1 MGLTGPRQRPNI
13 AADGTEAFGMI
24 GETVSHYH
32 IVGKL
37 GGGGMGVVYEAE
49 DTRLSRHVALKFIPA
64 TMVHDRKSL
73 DRFVREARAASQL
86 NHPGICTIHDID
98 DNDGH
103 PFIVMEKLEGV
114 SLKER
119 MRGKTMEVDEI
130 LDIGI
135 QVADALA
142 ASHAKGIIHRDIKP
156 ANIFVAQSG
165 QTKIL
170 DFGLAKSVPEP
181 GSSDAALEDSLT
193 AVGVIPGTAVYMSP
207 EQARGEELDARSDLF
222 SLGVVLYEMAT
233 GKKPFATGNVITT
246 LDAVL
251 NQKPVSP
258 LQLNPSLPQDL
269 EGIIGRAM
277 EKDRGHRYPNALA
290 MKGDLQSLRKETE
303 SGLTRTGARR
313 PVLPYRL
320 ATTTFQASRFQASS
334 KFSTYL
340 LLGVTAVLLTVLIA
354 VGAWWFKQRQMAGA
368 GAPKNTIA
376 VLPLQN
382 MNGDIS
388 VEFLRF
394 ALADE
399 IANTLT
405 YTRTLDV
412 RPSAIT
418 RKFGGND
425 VDPQR
430 AGREV
435 HVANVLT
442 GHFLKQGDHL
452 LITLEAI
459 QVESNKLLWQTNV
472 TAPAQDLI
480 ALQAQMAAQMRQ
492 GLLPALGAG
501 GSFLDTGT
509 RPKNAEAYDLYL
521 HSLALPHDAGPN
533 KDAIAV
539 LEHVVEVDPTYAPAW
554 EQLGVRCYYDAD
566 YSDGGE
572 PMFQRSNKALA
583 RAIEL
588 DPNRIVA
595 AGQLIG
601 NSVERGELGKAYQ
614 AAQALVKR
622 RPESAYAHFT
632 MGYVYRYAGML
643 EQSTDECNTALA
655 LDPGNYSF
663 RSCAWAFMELGKTE
677 RAADFV
683 RLDAGSEWAAYV
695 TPSILLRQGK
705 IAEARE
711 AVKRMPT
718 TPRYH
723 RDLLEACLQLRPAA
737 DLDRMAQEAE
747 TNLPT
752 EPDPETWYIQG
763 ALFAFCGKK
772 QAALHL
778 LQSAV
783 EQNYCAHS
791 NLLSDPLLGKLR
803 ADAAFDKVLTAAG
816 ACQEAV
822 RASGTPGK

>member
-1 MGLTGPRQRPNI
+1 
-13 AADGTEAFGMI
+13 MI
-24 GETVSHYH
+24 GQTVSHYH
-32 IVGKL
+32 IIGKL

-49 DTRLSRHVALKFIPA
+49 DTRLARRVALKFIPA
-64 TMVHDRKSL
+64 EMVHDQKSL

-98 DNDGH
+98 DNSGH

-119 MRGKTMEVDEI
+119 IRGKAMDLDEV

-170 DFGLAKSVPEP
+170 DFGLAKSMPDP
-181 GSSDAALEDSLT
+181 GSSEAAMEDSLT

-207 EQARGEELDARSDLF
+207 EQARGEELDPRSDLF
-222 SLGVVLYEMAT
+222 SLGVVLYEMST

-258 LQLNPSLPQDL
+258 RSLNPSLPADF
-269 EGIIGRAM
+269 EGILGRAM

-303 SGLTRTGARR
+303 SGMTKTGARR
-313 PVLPYRL
+313 PALPYRL
-320 ATTTFQASRFQASS
+320 ATSTFQASS

-340 LLGVTAVLLTVLIA
+340 LLGISALLLTVLIS
-354 VGAWWFKQRQMAGA
+354 VGAWWFKHREMVG
-368 GAPKNTIA
+368 GDAPKNTIA

-399 IANTLT
+399 ISNTLT

-412 RPSAIT
+412 RPSAAT
-418 RKFGGND
+418 RKFVGND
-425 VDPQR
+425 VDPQK
-430 AGREV
+430 AGREL
-435 HVANVLT
+435 HVASILT
-442 GHFLKQGDHL
+442 GHFLKQGEL
-452 LITLEAI
+452 LRITLEAI
-459 QVESNKLLWQTNV
+459 QVEGNKLLWQTNV
-472 TAPAQDLI
+472 TGPAEDLI

-492 GLLPALGAG
+492 GLLPALGAASG
-501 GSFLDTGT
+501 FLDTGT
-509 RPKNAEAYDLYL
+509 RPKSAEAYDLYL

-539 LEHVVEVDPTYAPAW
+539 LEHVVDVDPTYAPAW

-572 PMFQRSNKALA
+572 PMFQRSNQACA

-595 AGQLIG
+595 AGQLIN

-614 AAQALVKR
+614 EAQALVKR
-622 RPESAYAHFT
+622 RPESAQAHFT

-643 EQSTDECNTALA
+643 EQSADECNTALA
-655 LDPGNYSF
+655 LDPGNYTF
-663 RSCAWAFMELGKTE
+663 RSCAWAFMELGKTD
-677 RAADFV
+677 RAAEFI
-683 RLDAGSEWAAYV
+683 RLDAGSEWAAYAM
-695 TPSILLRQGK
+695 PSLLLRQGK

-711 AVKRMPT
+711 AVKHMPT

-737 DLDRMAQEAE
+737 DLDQMAQEAE
-747 TNLPT
+747 TSLPT
-752 EPDPETWYIQG
+752 EPDPETWYYQG
-763 ALFAFCGKK
+763 AIFAFCGKK

-791 NLLSDPLLGKLR
+791 NLLLDPLLAKLR
-803 ADAAFDKVLTAAG
+803 TDTEFDKVLTSAG
-816 ACQEAV
+816 ECQETV
-822 RASGTPGK
+822 RTFGAAPSQ

>member
-1 MGLTGPRQRPNI
+1 MGI
-13 AADGTEAFGMI
+13 
-24 GETVSHYH
+24 
-32 IVGKL
+32 
-37 GGGGMGVVYEAE
+37 VYEAE
-49 DTRLSRHVALKFIPA
+49 DTRLARHVALKFIPVE
-64 TMVHDRKSL
+64 MVHDKKSL

-98 DNDGH
+98 DNGGH

-119 MRGKTMEVDEI
+119 IRGKPMEVDEI

-156 ANIFVAQSG
+156 ANIFVSQTG

-170 DFGLAKSVPEP
+170 DFGLAKSARDPN
-181 GSSDAALEDSLT
+181 SSEAALEDSLT

-207 EQARGEELDARSDLF
+207 EQARSEELDARSDLF

-251 NQKPVSP
+251 NQKPVAPRS
-258 LQLNPSLPQDL
+258 LNPALPPDL
-269 EGIIGRAM
+269 EGILGRAM

-290 MKGDLQSLRKETE
+290 MKGDLQSLRRETE
-303 SGLTRTGARR
+303 TGMTKSGLRR
-313 PVLPYRL
+313 PALPYRL
-320 ATTTFQASRFQASS
+320 ATTTFQQSS

-340 LLGVTAVLLTVLIA
+340 LLGVSAVLLTVLVAI
-354 VGAWWFKQRQMAGA
+354 GAWWFKQRQMASA

-418 RKFGGND
+418 RKFVAND
-425 VDPQR
+425 VDPQT
-430 AGREV
+430 AGKDV
-435 HVANVLT
+435 HVATILT
-442 GHFLKQGDHL
+442 GHFLKQGDQL
-452 LITLEAI
+452 SITLEAI
-459 QVESNKLLWQTNV
+459 QVEGNRLVWQTRV
-472 TAPAQDLI
+472 SAPVQDLI
-480 ALQAQMAAQMRQ
+480 ALQEQMAARIRQ
-492 GLLPALGAG
+492 GLLPALGVAPG
-501 GSFLDTGT
+501 GFLETGT
-509 RPKNAEAYDLYL
+509 QPKNPEAYDLYL
-521 HSLALPHDAGPN
+521 HSLALPHDSGPN

-572 PMFQRSNKALA
+572 PMFQRSNNACE
-583 RAIEL
+583 RAVAL
-588 DPNRIVA
+588 DPNRITA
-595 AGQLIG
+595 ARQLIA
-601 NSVERGELGKAYQ
+601 NRVERGELGKAFQ

-622 RPESAYAHFT
+622 RPESAEAHFA
-632 MGYVYRYAGML
+632 MAYVYRYAGML
-643 EQSTDECNTALA
+643 QQSTSECNTSLA
-655 LDPGNYSF
+655 LDPGNYAF

-677 RAADFV
+677 RAAEFV
-683 RLDAGSEWAAYV
+683 ALDAGSEWAAYI

-705 IAEARE
+705 IPEARE
-711 AVKRMPT
+711 AVKRMPN

-723 RDLLEACLQLRPAA
+723 RDLLEACLQLRPATE
-737 DLDRMAQEAE
+737 LDRMAQEAE
-747 TNLPT
+747 TGVPT
-752 EPDPETWYIQG
+752 EPDPETWYYQG
-763 ALFAFCGKK
+763 TIFAFCGKK

-778 LQSAV
+778 LEAAV
-783 EQNYCAHS
+783 EQNYCAHE
-791 NLLSDPLLGKLR
+791 NLLSDPLLAKLR
-803 ADAAFDKVLTAAG
+803 TDTAFDKVLTAAG
-816 ACQEAV
+816 SCQEAITNI
-822 RASGTPGK
+822 R

>member
-1 MGLTGPRQRPNI
+1 
-13 AADGTEAFGMI
+13 MI
-24 GETVSHYH
+24 GQTVSHYH

-64 TMVHDRKSL
+64 EMVHDRKSL

-98 DNDGH
+98 DNEGH
-103 PFIVMEKLEGV
+103 PFIVMEKLEGI

-119 MRGKTMEVDEI
+119 LRGKPMEVDEI

-170 DFGLAKSVPEP
+170 DFGLAKSAREP
-181 GSSDAALEDSLT
+181 GSAEAAMEDSLT

-207 EQARGEELDARSDLF
+207 EQARGEELDPRSDLF

-233 GKKPFATGNVITT
+233 RKKPFATGNVITT

-258 LQLNPSLPQDL
+258 LQLNPALPPDL

-303 SGLTRTGARR
+303 SGLTKSGARR
-313 PVLPYRL
+313 PALPYRI
-320 ATTTFQASRFQASS
+320 ATTTFQASS
-334 KFSTYL
+334 KFPTYL
-340 LLGVTAVLLTVLIA
+340 LLGVSALLLTVLVA
-354 VGAWWFKQRQMAGA
+354 VGAWWFRERQMASG

-388 VEFLRF
+388 VDFLRF

-418 RKFGGND
+418 RKFVSND
-425 VDPQR
+425 VDPQQ
-430 AGREV
+430 AGRAV
-435 HVANVLT
+435 HVATVVT
-442 GHFLKQGDHL
+442 GYFLKQGDRL

-459 QVESNKLLWQTNV
+459 QVDGNRLLWQTNV

-480 ALQAQMAAQMRQ
+480 ALQAQMAAQIRQ
-492 GLLPALGAG
+492 GLLPALGAAG
-501 GSFLDTGT
+501 GFLDTGT

-554 EQLGVRCYYDAD
+554 EQLGVRCYYDEA
-566 YSDGGE
+566 YSNGGE
-572 PMFQRSNKALA
+572 PMFQRSNQACE
-583 RAIEL
+583 RAVQL
-588 DPNRIVA
+588 DPNRMLA
-595 AGQLIG
+595 ASQLIE
-601 NSVERGELGKAYQ
+601 NRVMRGELGKAYQ
-614 AAQALVKR
+614 AAQAMVKR
-622 RPESAYAHFT
+622 RPESAHAHFV

-643 EQSTDECNTALA
+643 GRSTNECNTALA
-655 LDPGNYSF
+655 LDPGNYAF

-677 RAADFV
+677 RATDFV
-683 RLDAGSEWAAYV
+683 RLDAGSEWAAYMM
-695 TPSILLRQGK
+695 PSILLREGK

-718 TPRYH
+718 APRYR
-723 RDLLEACLQLRPAA
+723 RDLLEACLQLRP
-737 DLDRMAQEAE
+737 
-747 TNLPT
+747 
-752 EPDPETWYIQG
+752 
-763 ALFAFCGKK
+763 
-772 QAALHL
+772 
-778 LQSAV
+778 
-783 EQNYCAHS
+783 
-791 NLLSDPLLGKLR
+791 
-803 ADAAFDKVLTAAG
+803 
-816 ACQEAV
+816 
-822 RASGTPGK
+822 

>member
-1 MGLTGPRQRPNI
+1 
-13 AADGTEAFGMI
+13 MI
-24 GETVSHYH
+24 GQTVSHYH

-49 DTRLSRHVALKFIPA
+49 DTRLSRHVALKFIPEE
-64 TMVHDRKSL
+64 MVHDRKSL

-98 DNDGH
+98 DNGGH

-119 MRGKTMEVDEI
+119 LRGKPMELDEI

-170 DFGLAKSVPEP
+170 DFGLAKSARDP
-181 GSSDAALEDSLT
+181 GSNDAAMEDSLT
-193 AVGVIPGTAVYMSP
+193 AMGVIPGTAVYMSP
-207 EQARGEELDARSDLF
+207 EQARGEELDPRSDLF
-222 SLGVVLYEMAT
+222 SFGVVLYEMAT

-258 LQLNPSLPQDL
+258 LQLNPALPRDF
-269 EGIIGRAM
+269 EGIVGRAM
-277 EKDRGHRYPNALA
+277 EKDRANRYPSALA

-303 SGLTRTGARR
+303 SGLTKTGSRR
-313 PVLPYRL
+313 PALPYRI
-320 ATTTFQASRFQASS
+320 ATNTFQASTS
-334 KFSTYL
+334 KFSLYL
-340 LLGVTAVLLTVLIA
+340 LVAVSAVLLMVLVA
-354 VGAWWFKQRQMAGA
+354 VGAWWLKQRKMAGS

-376 VLPLQN
+376 VLPLLN

-388 VEFLRF
+388 VDFLRF
-394 ALADE
+394 ALSDE

-418 RKFGGND
+418 RKFVGND
-425 VDPQR
+425 VDPQQ
-430 AGREV
+430 AGKEL
-435 HVANVLT
+435 HVANVIT
-442 GHFLKQGDHL
+442 GHFLTQGNRL

-459 QVESNKLLWQTNV
+459 QVEGNKLLWQTTV

-492 GLLPALGAG
+492 GLLPALGIAG
-501 GSFLDTGT
+501 GFLDTGT
-509 RPKNAEAYDLYL
+509 RPKNPDAYDLYL
-521 HSLALPHDAGPN
+521 HSVALPHDAGPN

-539 LEHVVEVDPTYAPAW
+539 LERVVDMDPNYAPAW

-572 PMFQRSNKALA
+572 PMFQRSNKACE

-595 AGQLIG
+595 SGQLIE
-601 NSVERGELGKAYQ
+601 NRVSRGELGKAYQ
-614 AAQALVKR
+614 AAEALVKR
-622 RPESAYAHFT
+622 RPDSAQAHFV
-632 MGYVYRYAGML
+632 MSYVYRYAGML
-643 EQSTDECNTALA
+643 QQAANECNTALA
-655 LDPGNYSF
+655 LDPGNYTF
-663 RSCAWAFMELGKTE
+663 RSCAWAFMEMGNPE

-683 RLDAGSEWAAYV
+683 RLDAGSEWAAYS
-695 TPSILLRQGK
+695 TPSILLREGK
-705 IAEARE
+705 IPEARE
-711 AVKRMPT
+711 AVKRMPSAA
-718 TPRYH
+718 RYH
-723 RDLLEACLQLRPAA
+723 RDLLESCLQLRPAA
-737 DLDRMAQEAE
+737 DLDRMAHDAE
-747 TNLPT
+747 TSLPT
-752 EPDPETWYIQG
+752 EPDPETWYYQG
-763 ALFAFCGKK
+763 ALFAYCGKK

-778 LQSAV
+778 LQSAI
-783 EQNYCAHS
+783 EQNYCS
-791 NLLSDPLLGKLR
+791 YENLLSDPLLAKLR
-803 ADAAFDKVLTAAG
+803 TDTGFDKVLSSARG
-816 ACQEAV
+816 CQEAM
-822 RASGTPGK
+822 RAAAGTQRR

>member
-1 MGLTGPRQRPNI
+1 
-13 AADGTEAFGMI
+13 MI
-24 GETVSHYH
+24 GQTVSHYH

-49 DTRLSRHVALKFIPA
+49 DTRLSRHVALKFIPVE
-64 TMVHDRKSL
+64 MVHDRKSL

-98 DNDGH
+98 DNGGH

-114 SLKER
+114 SLKDR
-119 MRGKTMEVDEI
+119 MRGKPMEVDEI
-130 LDIGI
+130 LDIVI

-156 ANIFVAQSG
+156 ANIFVAQTG

-170 DFGLAKSVPEP
+170 DFGLAKSAREP
-181 GSSDAALEDSLT
+181 GEAALEDSLT

-207 EQARGEELDARSDLF
+207 EQARGEELDPRSDLF

-258 LQLNPSLPQDL
+258 LSLNPSLPRDL

-290 MKGDLQSLRKETE
+290 MKGDLQSLRRETE
-303 SGLTRTGARR
+303 SGLTKTGARR
-313 PVLPYRL
+313 PTLPYRI
-320 ATTTFQASRFQASS
+320 ATNTFQATS

-340 LLGVTAVLLTVLIA
+340 LLGVSALLLTVLVAI
-354 VGAWWFKQRQMAGA
+354 GAWWFKQRRMAGSI
-368 GAPKNTIA
+368 APKNTIA

-418 RKFGGND
+418 RKFVGND
-425 VDPQR
+425 VDPQQ
-430 AGREV
+430 AGKEV

-442 GHFLKQGDHL
+442 GHFLKQGDRL

-459 QVESNKLLWQTNV
+459 QVEGNKLLWQTNV

-492 GLLPALGAG
+492 GLLPALGAAG
-501 GSFLDTGT
+501 GFLDTGS
-509 RPKNAEAYDLYL
+509 RPKSAEAYDLYL

-539 LEHVVEVDPTYAPAW
+539 LEHVVDVDPTYAPAW

-572 PMFQRSNKALA
+572 PMFQRSNKACE
-583 RAIEL
+583 RAVEL
-588 DPNRIVA
+588 DPNRVVA
-595 AGQLIG
+595 ARQLIQ
-601 NSVERGELGKAYQ
+601 NRVERGELGKAYQ
-614 AAQALVKR
+614 AAQAMVKR
-622 RPESAYAHFT
+622 RPESAEAHFA

-643 EQSTDECNTALA
+643 EQSASECNTALA
-655 LDPGNYSF
+655 LDPGNYTF

-683 RLDAGSEWAAYV
+683 RLDAGSEWAAYIM
-695 TPSILLRQGK
+695 PSILLREGK

-747 TNLPT
+747 TSLPT
-752 EPDPETWYIQG
+752 EPDPETWYYQASI
-763 ALFAFCGKK
+763 FAYCGKK

-778 LQSAV
+778 LESAV
-783 EQNYCAHS
+783 AQNYCAHG
-791 NLLSDPLLGKLR
+791 NLLSDPLLAKLR
-803 ADAAFDKVLTAAG
+803 TETAFDKVLTSAG
-816 ACQEAV
+816 RCQEAV
-822 RASGTPGK
+822 RAAGDTQGR